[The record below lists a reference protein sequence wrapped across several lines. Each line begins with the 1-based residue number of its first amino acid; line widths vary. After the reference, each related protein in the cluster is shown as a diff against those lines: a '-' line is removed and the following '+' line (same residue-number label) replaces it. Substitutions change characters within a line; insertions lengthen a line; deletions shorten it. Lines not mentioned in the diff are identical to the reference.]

1 MNIHYTQ
8 EEKVAICADIA
19 TQLKEFQNAKGEKVN
34 LFNEEYSFVPT
45 LKKLFQE
52 YIHGNNY
59 YKGSLEFVEIGKRI
73 DYHLPLTKKHNP
85 LFVIRLK

>member
-52 YIHGNNY
+52 YIQGNNY

-73 DYHLPLTKKHNP
+73 DYHLPLTKKHTP
-85 LFVIRLK
+85 LFVIRVK